1 MTHCSS
7 TNTYNGTPKHAVCPL
22 NGQAYSQVSHRTVL
36 HHVAKPW
43 QRELTSHAYY
53 FCDDPDC
60 EVVYFGDDQQLIRQ
74 SELRLSIGQ
83 KSRSPDRHIC
93 YCFDI
98 RLTDL
103 LPENNAVKLKS
114 FVADKTRSS
123 TCDCEIRNPSGRCC
137 LKDFPKDPNH

>member
-1 MTHCSS
+1 MTHCCTTSNS
-7 TNTYNGTPKHAVCPL
+7 PPPRAACPA
-22 NGQAYSQVSHRTVL
+22 NGQFYPQVGLRTVL

-43 QRELTSHAYY
+43 QRELTSQAYY

-74 SELRLSIGQ
+74 DALRLTVGQ
-83 KSRSPDRHIC
+83 KSRSPDRQIC

-103 LPENNAVKLKS
+103 LSENNTLKLKS
-114 FVADKTRSS
+114 FVTGKTRSS

-137 LKDFPKDPNH
+137 LKDFPRDANH